1 MGGCG
6 DTLTINNL
14 VTVWPNPT
22 AQFEYTNVPS
32 PIANGTIGF
41 FNTSSPHVS
50 RWWDFGDGDTDLSE
64 NTTHQYAIFGNK
76 LVTLAIVDVNGCVDT
91 AQMYISVDFF
101 GGLYV
106 PNAIIPQDPNS
117 DVRIFQPTGTGLAHY
132 ECMVYDKW
140 GNLLWQSNELED
152 GSPTEYWDGTHQG
165 ELVPQGSYVWKV
177 NAIFGNGDIWE
188 GMENR
193 EEEYQEVGTVTV
205 IR

>member
-1 MGGCG
+1 M
-6 DTLTINNL
+6 
-14 VTVWPNPT
+14 
-22 AQFEYTNVPS
+22 
-32 PIANGTIGF
+32 
-41 FNTSSPHVS
+41 
-50 RWWDFGDGDTDLSE
+50 
-64 NTTHQYAIFGNK
+64 
-76 LVTLAIVDVNGCVDT
+76 
-91 AQMYISVDFF
+91 
-101 GGLYV
+101 

-140 GNLLWQSNELED
+140 GNLLWKSNELED

-193 EEEYQEVGTVTV
+193 EQEFHEVGTVTV